1 MPLLYALTLFTSA
14 TLLFLVQPMF
24 AKMVLPLLGGTPA
37 VWNTCMVFYQ
47 AALLAGYVYAHVSIR
62 LLGPRRQAMLHLL
75 LVLLPWLVLPI
86 GVAPGWTPS
95 PEANPIPW
103 LLTLLSLSV
112 GLPFLAISATGPML
126 QAWFADTGHPGS
138 KDPYFLYAASNAGSM
153 LALLGYPILVEPTLP
168 LAEQSKAW
176 TLGYALLVVML
187 FLAAIGLWRSRPAA
201 DPFETPETPDPET
214 EAAERRTPTWRLRMR
229 WLVLALAPSSLLLGV
244 TTHIATDIA
253 SVPLLWVVPLAL
265 YLLTFILVF
274 ARHQLLPHRWM
285 LRVQPFFVLP
295 LAAWFCLNLAETN
308 WLMVP
313 LHLITFFVVTMVC
326 HGELAAS
333 RPGTKHLTEFYLWM
347 SLGGVLGGTLNAIV
361 APLLFSTVIEYPL
374 MLAASCLL
382 RPWTGRSTTP
392 SRALLLD
399 FALPVMMAVVL
410 VGVVR
415 GSNLLGHEL
424 PLWQGAIVLGVAAI
438 ACLSFVGRPL
448 RLGLGTATI
457 MLVSGLLMNQ
467 SGPAR
472 WGLIPS
478 SLAVAH
484 LERSFFGVI
493 RVRHDA
499 SAQTNTMVHGSTRHG
514 MQSSKTELRREPL
527 TYYHRS
533 GPLGQAIAALDGA
546 GRLRH
551 LAVIGLGTGSIAA
564 YGRPGMEITYY
575 EIDPAV
581 LRLAKDPRFFTYLAD
596 SHAKLDVVLGDARL
610 MLATAPP
617 RGYDLIAVDA
627 FSSDSIPIHLLT
639 REALHLY
646 LDKLADGGLIV
657 MHVSNRYLRLEPI
670 VGRLAQEAG
679 LLCLAQRDDVSE
691 EDRAL
696 GKESS
701 HWAVLAR
708 RPADLQKLADDKR
721 WHRPEV
727 GPRVPLWTDDFSN
740 ILSVFNW
747 R

>member
-14 TLLFLVQPMF
+14 MLLFLVQPMF

-47 AALLAGYVYAHVSIR
+47 AALLAGYVYAHLSIR
-62 LLGPRRQAMLHLL
+62 LLGPRRQAGLHLL
-75 LVLLPWLVLPI
+75 LVLVPWLVLPI
-86 GVAPGWTPS
+86 TVVPGWTPS
-95 PEANPIPW
+95 PDANPIPW
-103 LLTLLSLSV
+103 LLGLLSLSV

-126 QAWFADTGHPGS
+126 QAWFADTGHPAA

-153 LALLGYPILVEPTLP
+153 LALLGYPILFEPTLP

-176 TLGYALLVVML
+176 AMGYALLSVML
-187 FLAAIGLWRSRPAA
+187 VLSAVALWRSRPAQDTA
-201 DPFETPETPDPET
+201 GAAVRPDPET
-214 EAAERRTPTWRLRMR
+214 EPSGRGAPTWRLRLW
-229 WLVLALAPSSLLLGV
+229 WLLLAFVPSSLMLGV
-244 TTHIATDIA
+244 TTHISTDIA

-274 ARHQLLPHRWM
+274 ARRQILPHHLM
-285 LRVQPFFVLP
+285 LRLQPLFVLT

-313 LHLITFFVVTMVC
+313 LHLATFFVVTMVC

-333 RPGTKHLTEFYLWM
+333 RPDAKHLTEFYLWM

-361 APLLFSTVIEYPL
+361 APLMFSTIIEYPL
-374 MLAASCLL
+374 VLAASCLL
-382 RPWTGRSTTP
+382 RPWTGRSTTSWRP
-392 SRALLLD
+392 LVADFLVPAILAVILVAL
-399 FALPVMMAVVL
+399 
-410 VGVVR
+410 VR
-415 GSNLLGHEL
+415 GSNMLGHEL
-424 PLWQGAIVLGVAAI
+424 PLWQGAIVLGVAALV
-438 ACLSFVGRPL
+438 CLSFVGRPL
-448 RLGLGTATI
+448 RLGLGVATI
-457 MLVSGLLMNQ
+457 MLVSALLMNQ
-467 SGPAR
+467 TGPAR
-472 WGLIPS
+472 WGVIPN

-493 RVRHDA
+493 RVRHDDA
-499 SAQTNTMVHGSTRHG
+499 AQTNTMVHGSTRHG
-514 MQSSKTELRREPL
+514 MQSFKPELRREPL
-527 TYYHRS
+527 TYYHRG
-533 GPLGQAIAALDGA
+533 GPLGQAMAMLENA
-546 GRLRH
+546 GRLKQI
-551 LAVIGLGTGSIAA
+551 AVIGLGTGSIAA

-581 LRLAKDPRFFTYLAD
+581 LRLAKDPRYFSYLAD
-596 SHAKLDVVLGDARL
+596 SQARVNVVLGDARL
-610 MLATAPP
+610 MIAAAPP

-627 FSSDSIPIHLLT
+627 FSSDSIPIHLIT

-646 LDKLADGGLIV
+646 LDKLADGGLIA
-657 MHVSNRYLRLEPI
+657 MHISNRYLRLEPI

-679 LLCLAQRDDVSE
+679 LECLAQRNDVSE
-691 EDRAL
+691 DDRAL

-708 RPADLQKLADDKR
+708 RPADLKTLAADRR
-721 WHRPEV
+721 WHRPKV
-727 GPRVPLWTDDFSN
+727 GPRVPVWTDDFSN